1 MTLKTRNLFSWIY
14 SLKLDIHCW
23 GGLGSQLLALAY
35 YLQIKDK
42 FPTRNLRLV
51 LHTGGVT
58 ERNSEINF
66 LMNEIE
72 IVVIN
77 DFLPVNNSPSNKN
90 YKKKLVQ
97 VIRNMIRFILNLLR
111 IVITNEESIYKV
123 NERTLQVR
131 CAYSDILLNRKLILK
146 LATLLEIAPN
156 EFHSDSVGIHFRS
169 GDLSA
174 VKPEALVDLDAIYQ
188 LLDNTE
194 LDNEHKKILFHSD
207 SKFVPSD
214 LDFNQFGEAE
224 IRQVDTLTTIKELL
238 LTKIFIGTNSKISL
252 WISLFR
258 YGFKIPGEIYLPTSA
273 YYFFKKI
280 VDEQTFPNNFAVY
293 PYKS

>member
-1 MTLKTRNLFSWIY
+1 
-14 SLKLDIHCW
+14 
-23 GGLGSQLLALAY
+23 
-35 YLQIKDK
+35 
-42 FPTRNLRLV
+42 
-51 LHTGGVT
+51 
-58 ERNSEINF
+58 
-66 LMNEIE
+66 
-72 IVVIN
+72 VIN